1 MGMITLKVKIR
12 KETGKKVKK
21 LRERGTLPGVLYGPK
36 IEPQRLEV
44 NQEDFKDVYRQAGAS
59 SLISLE
65 EGDKKYLV
73 LIHQL
78 QTDPITSNPIH
89 IDFFQPSLKEEIVAK
104 VILVFEGE
112 APAVKE
118 LGGTFVRNISEAEVK
133 ALPQNLPH
141 EIRVDISGLATFEN
155 SILIK
160 DLNLPEGVKILK
172 RQDDV
177 VAFVASPEKVEEELQ
192 KPIEEKVEEVKTVE
206 KPKKEA
212 AIEET
217 KELTSA
223 VKTSEA
229 KEKSMPAGRQAKAA
243 K

>member
-21 LRERGTLPGVLYGPK
+21 LREKGMLPGVLYGPK
-36 IEPQRLEV
+36 IEPQRLEIS
-44 NQEDFKDVYRQAGAS
+44 QEDFKDVYRQAGAS

-65 EGDKKYLV
+65 EGDKKYLA

-78 QTDPITSNPIH
+78 QADPITLNPIH
-89 IDFFQPSLKEEIVAK
+89 VDFFQPSLKEEIVAK
-104 VILVFEGE
+104 VPLAFEGE
-112 APAVKE
+112 APAAKE
-118 LGGTFVRNISEAEVK
+118 LGGTFIRNISEVEAK

-141 EIRVDISGLATFEN
+141 EIRVNISSLLTFEN
-155 SILIK
+155 NILIK
-160 DLNLPEGVKILK
+160 DLKIPEGVRILK
-172 RQDDV
+172 GQDDI

-212 AIEET
+212 VAEET
-217 KELTSA
+217 KESVSA
-223 VKTSEA
+223 PKTTEA
-229 KEKSMPAGRQAKAA
+229 KDKSKTAK
-243 K
+243 

>member
-1 MGMITLKVKIR
+1 MITLKVKIR

-21 LRERGTLPGVLYGPK
+21 LREKGILPGVLYGPK
-36 IEPQRLEV
+36 IESLRLEI
-44 NQEDFKDVYRQAGAS
+44 NQKDFEEVYRQAGES

-65 EGDKKYLV
+65 TGDKKYLV

-78 QTDPITSNPIH
+78 QADPITSGPIH
-89 IDFFQPSLKEEIVAK
+89 VDFFQPSLKEEIVAK
-104 VILVFEGE
+104 VPLIFEGE
-112 APAVKE
+112 APAQKE
-118 LGGTFVRNISEAEVK
+118 LGGTFVRNISEVEVK

-141 EIRVDISGLATFEN
+141 EIRVDISQLITFEN

-160 DLNLPEGVKILK
+160 DLKLPEDVKTLK
-172 RQDDV
+172 GQDDI

-192 KPIEEKVEEVKTVE
+192 KPIEEAVEEVKTVE
-206 KPKKEA
+206 KPQKEE

-217 KELTSA
+217 KEPSSA
-223 VKTSEA
+223 AKTPEA
-229 KEKSMPAGRQAKAA
+229 VPTGRQAKEKQKTA